1 LLRTQDEERRRI
13 ARELHDVTAQSIGL
27 LMLNLAQV
35 KQASSTL
42 DEQTKY
48 KLLESMVIFAIR
60 DGLKDEKVG
69 LPPYFYALFYDAQ
82 HRRAMLQ
89 EGWHSIAKVFTL
101 AILLDAVFQ
110 LIVFRWIYPFE
121 DVLVAFLLA
130 LVPYTLIRG
139 PVNRIARSL
148 ARKSVQKV
156 SR

>member
-1 LLRTQDEERRRI
+1 MDDYFLRIWSDMG
-13 ARELHDVTAQSIGL
+13 ARVSGPLSPRLFLQPTMAI
-27 LMLNLAQV
+27 
-35 KQASSTL
+35 
-42 DEQTKY
+42 
-48 KLLESMVIFAIR
+48 IFAIR
-60 DGLKDEKVG
+60 DGLKDAKTG
-69 LPPYFYALFYDAQ
+69 RPPYFYALFYDAQ

-110 LIVFRWIYPFE
+110 LIMFRWIYPFE

-139 PVNRIARSL
+139 PVNRIARGF
-148 ARKSVQKV
+148 ARRSVQKL